1 MGLAWGFGYFFT
13 LDLFEKYKI
22 PSKGFSFLYLGIF
35 LSSWIGAKLFFLA
48 FSSGPKIYQYIYA
61 NYFWLGGGFVFY
73 GGLIFGLAF
82 YFIYTLIL
90 KKFPIDHSKYLIPG
104 LVFGH
109 AIGRVGCFLAG
120 CCYGATSSSHFAFL
134 VDGVSRYP
142 VQMYEAIFLTFIGI
156 VIIKMLKKQSS
167 NDKVVTTYLLS
178 YSIFRFLNE
187 FLRGDEIR
195 GILWLDLSSSQWVSI
210 LVIFLVIS
218 YRVFNKLKKNAQ

>member
-120 CCYGATSSSHFAFL
+120 CCYGAASSSHFAFL

-156 VIIKMLKKQSS
+156 VIIKMLKRQSS
-167 NDKVVTTYLLS
+167 NDKIVTIYLLS

-187 FLRGDEIR
+187 YLRGDEIR
-195 GILWLDLSSSQWVSI
+195 GILWLDLSSSQWVSVFI
-210 LVIFLVIS
+210 VLLIS
-218 YRVFNKLKKNAQ
+218 LYRLFKKN

>member
-1 MGLAWGFGYFFT
+1 MGLAWGFSYFFT
-13 LDLFEKYKI
+13 LDLFEKYQISK
-22 PSKGFSFLYLGIF
+22 KGFTLLYLGIF
-35 LSSWIGAKLFFLA
+35 IFSWIGAKVFFLA

-73 GGLIFGLAF
+73 GGLVFGLS
-82 YFIYTLIL
+82 YFFLYTLLL
-90 KKFPIDHSKYLIPG
+90 KKFPIENSKFLIPG

-120 CCYGATSSSHFAFL
+120 CCYGSVTSSHFAFQ

-142 VQMYEAIFLTFIGI
+142 VQMYEAIFLSFIGI
-156 VIIKMLKKQSS
+156 IILKMLKKSDS
-167 NDKVVTTYLLS
+167 NDKIVITYLVS

-195 GILWLDLSSSQWVSI
+195 GVLWLDLSSSQWISI
-210 LVIFLVIS
+210 FIIFIVIAYCVI
-218 YRVFNKLKKNAQ
+218 RH